1 MKPRSSFVFSLVLI
15 TLAIAGGAALTMQ
28 WRQSMEL
35 RVALENAK
43 SDADELARLRDENR
57 RLRAQQIPP
66 AELERL
72 RSDHAALPRLR
83 AELEALQRP
92 PSAAH

>member
-43 SDADELARLRDENR
+43 ADADELARLRDENR

>member
-1 MKPRSSFVFSLVLI
+1 MQPRFASVFSVVLVA
-15 TLAIAGGAALTMQ
+15 LAIAGGTMLTMQ

-35 RVALENAK
+35 RVALERAK
-43 SDADELARLRDENR
+43 TGADELGRVRDENR
-57 RLRAQQIPP
+57 RLRAQQVPP

-83 AELEALQRP
+83 AELEALQKSS
-92 PSAAH
+92 SAAH

>member
-1 MKPRSSFVFSLVLI
+1 MKPRSSFVFSLVLAAL
-15 TLAIAGGAALTMQ
+15 TIAGGTALAMQ

-35 RVALENAK
+35 RVALEHAK

>member
-1 MKPRSSFVFSLVLI
+1 MKARSSCVFFLVLFA
-15 TLAIAGGAALTMQ
+15 LMIAGGTALAIQ
-28 WRQSMEL
+28 RRQSMEL
-35 RVALENAK
+35 RIVLERAK
-43 SDADELARLRDENR
+43 SDADEFARLRDENR

-92 PSAAH
+92 PTTAH

>member
-92 PSAAH
+92 PSATH

>member
-1 MKPRSSFVFSLVLI
+1 MRPRSSFAFFLVFVALI
-15 TLAIAGGAALTMQ
+15 IAGSTALALQ
-28 WRQSMEL
+28 WRESMEL
-35 RVALENAK
+35 RVTLERAK
-43 SDADELARLRDENR
+43 IDANEVARLTDDNK

-92 PSAAH
+92 PSAAK